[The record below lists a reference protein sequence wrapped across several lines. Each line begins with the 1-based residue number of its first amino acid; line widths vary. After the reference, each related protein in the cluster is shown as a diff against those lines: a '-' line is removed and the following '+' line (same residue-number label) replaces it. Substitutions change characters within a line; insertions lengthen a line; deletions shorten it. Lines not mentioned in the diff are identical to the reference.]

1 LHSMPHQLLLA
12 YAHTAI
18 AATAASTHTAVLF
31 LLLLQGPHHLL
42 QIYCHLQL
50 LLLAYLDLA
59 CVPLCERT
67 AWKISLSADL
77 ICREEST
84 SGRTR
89 C

>member
-12 YAHTAI
+12 SAHTAI

-50 LLLAYLDLA
+50 LLLASPGPGLRAALRTHCLEDLLV
-59 CVPLCERT
+59 C
-67 AWKISLSADL
+67 
-77 ICREEST
+77 
-84 SGRTR
+84 
-89 C
+89 